1 MKKMLFA
8 ACAFAFSLGAAEV
21 CLELNNPAD
30 WKNSKIVKP
39 GNECT
44 VFYSVPQVSAEAFP
58 VAKDKTYTI
67 SGEFRCTD
75 ATKTDAKLLLG
86 FCPLTADGKIIN
98 AGNVMVA
105 NAQLGELAEAVAA
118 GATQVKVK
126 NIASWKINSTIF
138 RLAFNAQAD
147 RSDLP
152 NYTLSPNLIPGD
164 LAADANG
171 VVTLTFKSPLTEAY
185 PAGTK
190 VRLHRAGDIYI
201 FVGLQ
206 NNPQKLTAAWQKF
219 SGRISFKGGPGFRVW
234 YPGTVMAYA
243 AILPLAAGKVEVRDF
258 QVTEE

>member
-8 ACAFAFSLGAAEV
+8 VCAFTFALGAAEI

-30 WKNSKIVKP
+30 WKNSKIVKK

-44 VFYSVPQVSAEAFP
+44 VFYSVPQISAEAFP

-67 SGEFRCTD
+67 SGEFR
-75 ATKTDAKLLLG
+75 AVAANANAKLLLG
-86 FCPLTADGKIIN
+86 FCPVTAEGKVIN

-105 NAQLGELAEAVAA
+105 NAQLGELAEAVAP
-118 GATQVKVK
+118 GATQIKVK
-126 NIASWKINSTIF
+126 NAASWKINSTIF

-152 NYTLSPNLIPGD
+152 NYALSPNLVPGN
-164 LAADANG
+164 LTADANG
-171 VVTLTFKSPLTEAY
+171 VVTLTFKAPLKESY

-190 VRLHRAGDIYI
+190 IRLHRAGDLYI
-201 FVGLQ
+201 FVGLHH
-206 NNPQKLTAAWQKF
+206 NPKALTTSWQKF
-219 SGRISFKGGPGFRVW
+219 SGKISFKGGPGFQVW
-234 YPGTVMAYA
+234 YPGTAKAYA
-243 AILPLAAGKVEVRDF
+243 ALLPIAGGKVEVRDF